1 MEFEQ
6 FKSIIDKYPF
16 KLLFKSSRTAEYQ
29 YVYPDVCN
37 YLIVKFSINPN
48 FIEVPYE
55 FRYSEKEKHIVPI
68 DKNNIVAS
76 SYHFY
81 KQIVNPSE
89 QVVHNELSR
98 IIKELKRVQFNLKIE
113 KIKMDF

>member
-16 KLLFKSSRTAEYQ
+16 NLLFNSSRTAEYQ

-48 FIEVPYE
+48 FIEVPYD
-55 FRYSEKEKHIVPI
+55 FSYNEKEKHIVPI
-68 DKNNIVAS
+68 DKNNNVAA
-76 SYHFY
+76 SYLLY
-81 KQIVNPSE
+81 KHISNPSE
-89 QVVHNELSR
+89 KDVHNELSR
-98 IIKELKRVQFNLKIE
+98 ILKELKQA
-113 KIKMDF
+113 